1 MLMERCFMKKILS
14 WLVLLL
20 LIVIFIPNS
29 YAQEDDWEFSLKPY
43 LWLPSIDG
51 NLKYISLPSGS
62 SGSPQISAEPN
73 DIFENFDFGAIMASE
88 LRKGK
93 WSLFS
98 DFIYLKLSS
107 EDTTVDAI
115 NFGGTIVSAGVD
127 TGSEMEA
134 KQFLTTVVGGYEI
147 FNDENFNMDLIAG
160 FRYLWLEAELKWSL
174 AATITGPLG
183 GGQTFART
191 GQFKEDAKIWNGV
204 GGVRGRIKLGDG
216 NWYIPYYADVGAGDS
231 ELTWQLFTAL
241 GYSFD
246 KWDVGLGYRH
256 LVFEAD
262 DDSIVDSISMSG
274 PIIGAS
280 YNF

>member
-1 MLMERCFMKKILS
+1 MKKVLS
-14 WLVLLL
+14 YLLLLL
-20 LIVIFIPNS
+20 LILVPNGH
-29 YAQEDDWEFSLKPY
+29 AQEEDLEFSLKPY

-51 NLKYISLPSGS
+51 SLKYTTLPGGS
-62 SGSPQISAEPN
+62 SGSPQISAGP
-73 DIFENFDFGAIMASE
+73 DAIFKNFDFGVIMASE

-93 WSLFS
+93 WSIFS
-98 DFIYLKLSS
+98 DFIYLKLSAES
-107 EDTTVDAI
+107 TTVDAI

-127 TGSEMEA
+127 TGSEVEFQ
-134 KQFLTTVVGGYEI
+134 QFLTTAVVGYEI
-147 FNDENFNMDLIAG
+147 INNEDFNMDIIAG
-160 FRYLWLEAELKWSL
+160 LRYLWIEAELKWSL

-191 GQFKEDAKIWNGV
+191 GQFKEDVEVWNGV
-204 GGVRGRIKLGDG
+204 GGVRGRVNLGDG

-231 ELTWQLFTAL
+231 DLTWQLFTAL

-256 LVFEAD
+256 LVFEASG
-262 DDSIVDSISMSG
+262 DSIIDNISMSG
-274 PIIGAS
+274 PILGAS